1 MADICNMKLDFTKD
15 EIKNI
20 KDKIYLTELQ
30 EKILDYKLK
39 GDLTD
44 SGIALKLNV
53 SESTVYYQWKK
64 VKKKILK
71 VI

>member
-1 MADICNMKLDFTKD
+1 MLKLDFTKD
-15 EIKNI
+15 EIKTI
-20 KDKIYLTELQ
+20 KDKIYLTTLQ
-30 EKILDYKLK
+30 ENILDLKLK
-39 GDLTD
+39 GDLTEA
-44 SGIALKLNV
+44 GIALKLNI